1 MSTNP
6 SFNLKVEQGAISWD
20 EALRQR
26 LASFQSRYEW
36 STHQISRDMQRFH
49 GAGKDKNSRANNR
62 GMGNTTIYNYLV
74 MRWASS
80 QEALERFEQ
89 KLKAWLEDREEGP
102 SQDEAEIDENVA
114 AAKLISHGLVEAS
127 KSRKFVTIVGPTG
140 IGKSMLT
147 HHFAKKKTRGGMVVV
162 EAYDTMTPR
171 AFLGAICRALG
182 EPDTGSLDHL
192 INRVSASLVE
202 MPRLI
207 AVDEAN
213 FLTYPSINHLI
224 YIYNQAKVGMILV
237 GTSELEQVMTEPKLA
252 RVRSRL
258 KLAINLDLM
267 TDDEIRHRLEE
278 SFDKGEVTRRVV
290 ELARMG
296 SFGGYR
302 ELDTLIESAT
312 DYLDSAPGKSLEA
325 ALEKVASRQ
334 YGKRET
340 RRGSY

>member
-1 MSTNP
+1 MSAT
-6 SFNLKVEQGAISWD
+6 SFNIKVDSEGLKWD
-20 EALRQR
+20 EDLRQQ
-26 LASFQSRYEW
+26 LISFKDRHNW
-36 STHQISRDMQRFH
+36 SFPQISRDMQRH
-49 GAGKDKNSRANNR
+49 YGRSSGEDGRRSNTGMSSSTISNYANMN
-62 GMGNTTIYNYLV
+62 
-74 MRWASS
+74 WASS
-80 QEALERFEQ
+80 QESLEKLEQ
-89 KLKAWLEDREEGP
+89 RLRTWLDHREREGKD
-102 SQDEAEIDENVA
+102 SGIDEEIA
-114 AAKLISHGLVEAS
+114 SAKLIQHGLAQAS
-127 KSRKFVTIVGPTG
+127 SSKKFVTIIGPSG
-140 IGKSMLT
+140 MGKSLLAR
-147 HHFAKKKTRGGMVVV
+147 HFANNRTRGGMVIV
-162 EAYDTMTPR
+162 ESYDGMTPR

-202 MPRLI
+202 MPRLV

-224 YIYNQAKVGMILV
+224 YIYNQAKMGVILV

-267 TDDEIRHRLEE
+267 SEDEIRHRLED
-278 SFDKGEVTRRVV
+278 SFDKKDVTRRVV

-296 SFGGYR
+296 SFGGFR
-302 ELDTLIESAT
+302 ELDTLIESAS

-325 ALEKVASRQ
+325 AFEKVASRQ

-340 RRGSY
+340 RRGRY